1 MRSEQ
6 IAMHP
11 TNKPTRPRR
20 WALLLALAGAGAAVS
35 PAGCRARAKN
45 FDNENDALRRQ
56 LLESRAEAERL
67 RDESAE
73 LRAKLGE
80 AVSARDAATGPS
92 AEVVAAMPRCT
103 GIEIRS
109 NSGWTGKGSSER
121 GVEVLVQTFDARK
134 RFVQVAGTLIV
145 DVTYLPV
152 PGASGGGSG
161 EAGSP
166 VTLGSVVLSPAD
178 LREAYRSSFMGTHYA
193 VVVPTPG
200 DLPVGGGTVV
210 VRAVLRDGVT
220 GASHEA
226 TRLLK

>member
-1 MRSEQ
+1 MRFVH
-6 IAMHP
+6 IAKHP

-20 WALLLALAGAGAAVS
+20 WALLLALVAAAAPLS
-35 PAGCRARAKN
+35 LAGCRARAKN

-56 LLESRAEAERL
+56 LLESKAEAERL
-67 RDESAE
+67 RGENAE

-80 AVSARDAATGPS
+80 AVSARDAAVGPS
-92 AEVVAAMPRCT
+92 AEVVAAMPRCA
-103 GIEIRS
+103 GIEIRP

-145 DVTYLPV
+145 DVTSLPV
-152 PGASGGGSG
+152 PGVSGGGSG
-161 EAGSP
+161 EAASP
-166 VTLGSVVLSPAD
+166 VTLGSVVLSPAE

-193 VVVPTPG
+193 VVVPTAGAVPA
-200 DLPVGGGTVV
+200 GGGTVV

-220 GASHEA
+220 GVSHEA